1 MIFRNFKKNFSIYV
15 DVQMVNS
22 VNNDEYRNT
31 YHIAHDNRTANTR
44 KCLGIAAFGWWITDN
59 NAFFLRKQV
68 KNARKHR
75 ISLRWP
81 THERWKTVVF
91 KRFLR
96 IFCPRKWKETL
107 YLRRKTSFKAIFCYW
122 KATNSNHFPIWHRI
136 LNTRKTTVFVELTVK
151 ENCWIMERIIQFAD
165 SKATGKRWFSCRK
178 MSEKYINNVMQTGIL
193 WWNGVAIFVCLFVF
207 FLSKKKGLHQN
218 TYVQ

>member
-1 MIFRNFKKNFSIYV
+1 MNGKNCRRNELLENLPCLHTWSFVVIATDSTGSSEKYVTERWSTPSMIIQQKGNIPIFRYTILRNFKKNFSIYV

-44 KCLGIAAFGWWITDN
+44 KCLGIAAFGWWITEN
-59 NAFFLRKQV
+59 NAFYLRKQL
-68 KNARKHR
+68 KNASKHF

-81 THERWKTVVF
+81 TRECWKTVVF

-107 YLRRKTSFKAIFCYW
+107 YLRRKTSFKAIFYYW
-122 KATNSNHFPIWHRI
+122 KTPVSNEYKQFFH
-136 LNTRKTTVFVELTVK
+136 LTPP
-151 ENCWIMERIIQFAD
+151 
-165 SKATGKRWFSCRK
+165 S
-178 MSEKYINNVMQTGIL
+178 
-193 WWNGVAIFVCLFVF
+193 
-207 FLSKKKGLHQN
+207 
-218 TYVQ
+218 

>member
-1 MIFRNFKKNFSIYV
+1 MIIQQKGNTPIFIYTILRNFKKNFSIYV

-59 NAFFLRKQV
+59 NAFYLRKQV

-75 ISLRWP
+75 ISYRWP

-96 IFCPRKWKETL
+96 IFCPRKMEGNALSSTKNFFQSNLLLLEN
-107 YLRRKTSFKAIFCYW
+107 TSKQRIQTIF
-122 KATNSNHFPIWHRI
+122 PPD
-136 LNTRKTTVFVELTVK
+136 TVFLTP
-151 ENCWIMERIIQFAD
+151 
-165 SKATGKRWFSCRK
+165 GK
-178 MSEKYINNVMQTGIL
+178 Q
-193 WWNGVAIFVCLFVF
+193 
-207 FLSKKKGLHQN
+207 
-218 TYVQ
+218 